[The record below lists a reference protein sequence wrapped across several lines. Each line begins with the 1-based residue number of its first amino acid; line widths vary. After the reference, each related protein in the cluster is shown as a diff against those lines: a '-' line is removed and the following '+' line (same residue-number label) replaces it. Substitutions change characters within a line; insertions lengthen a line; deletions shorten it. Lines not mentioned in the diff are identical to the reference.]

1 MNPSTLFGML
11 IGDLYYGKRNSKA
24 EDGILGMNV
33 KKRTW
38 FKEKQFRSHWGE
50 KTCFLAFKI
59 QVFPCPVRSLGLLK
73 EKVKVK
79 SLTCVRLF
87 ETPWTVSWNRLLHIW
102 DFLGK
107 STGVGCHFLLQGHFL
122 IQGLDSGLL
131 HCRQTLYHM
140 SHLGLL
146 PNFKNVSIS
155 EALCKLMQT

>member
-59 QVFPCPVRSLGLLK
+59 QVFPCPVRSL
-73 EKVKVK
+73 
-79 SLTCVRLF
+79 C
-87 ETPWTVSWNRLLHIW
+87 
-102 DFLGK
+102 
-107 STGVGCHFLLQGHFL
+107 
-122 IQGLDSGLL
+122 
-131 HCRQTLYHM
+131 
-140 SHLGLL
+140 LL
-146 PNFKNVSIS
+146 PNFKNVSVS
-155 EALCKLMQT
+155 EALCKLMQTWMFWTFCLFSVELASQKMVGKLPQIKQHFMQQILTIFWFLKI